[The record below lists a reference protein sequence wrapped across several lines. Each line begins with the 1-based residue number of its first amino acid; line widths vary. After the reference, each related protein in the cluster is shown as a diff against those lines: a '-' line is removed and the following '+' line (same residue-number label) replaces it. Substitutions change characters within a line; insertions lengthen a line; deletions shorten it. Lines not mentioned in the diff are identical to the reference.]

1 MLVFKVR
8 VEVMFIYN
16 VNNNIKNGVLG
27 IVLLFLNGFLIVIIV
42 AEIEIGIVVNRVIWF
57 VYNKKKSIKVIG
69 IRT

>member
-27 IVLLFLNGFLIVIIV
+27 IVLLFLNGFLVVIIV
-42 AEIEIGIVVNRVIWF
+42 VEIIVVNWVIWF
-57 VYNKKKSIKVIG
+57 VYNKKKLIKVIG
-69 IRT
+69 IRM

>member
-27 IVLLFLNGFLIVIIV
+27 IVLLFLNGFLVVIVV
-42 AEIEIGIVVNRVIWF
+42 VEIIVVNWVIRF
-57 VYNKKKSIKVIG
+57 VYNKKKLIKVIG
-69 IRT
+69 IRM

>member
-27 IVLLFLNGFLIVIIV
+27 IVLLFLNGFLVVIVV
-42 AEIEIGIVVNRVIWF
+42 VEIIVVNRVIRF
-57 VYNKKKSIKVIG
+57 VYNKKKLIKVIG